1 MSTRQADDEVASA
14 TVEEGLDP
22 AGRRLAYLLRASQ
35 ALSASLD
42 LGRTVVT
49 LADLAVPELADGCA
63 VHLVQGRE
71 VLLVAASHI
80 DHGRERVLAGLA
92 ARREPTDDDVARR
105 VVARSEPE
113 FDDHGRRLWVP
124 VCRDERPLGVL
135 SLSMEGSGR
144 PLGPDELPL
153 VEDLVRV
160 GAAALDHALRYR
172 ELARE
177 ARTLQRSLLPSSMP
191 VIPGIQLAAR
201 YRCAGD
207 GHLVSGDFL
216 DIFPVGD
223 ATWDVAVGD
232 VAGRGVQAATL
243 TSLVRHTARV
253 AAETGARPSE
263 VLTAVDRAVS
273 AAEAGERFATMAL
286 ARLRPDPAETEVH
299 LALAGHPQ
307 PLLVADDGAV
317 TAVGTPSGAIGVGR
331 RGIDGAD
338 DVVHLAAG
346 DALVLLTDGL
356 GPARAP
362 AQEWLVAVQAA
373 VARAAGQDAAGL
385 AASLEEALLGFE
397 DATEPD
403 DLGLVVLRMP
413 TAAEAVRG
421 TWLHE
426 RLPAEPIAAYVAR
439 SMVRPWLDRLPVS
452 RERRDD
458 IVLVVSELVT
468 NAARSATEEVGLRL
482 WRTRTDV
489 IVEVADDGEGFVP
502 SPESTIPPAPQAE
515 AGRGLWLVQML
526 ADDCQFSPGPW
537 GTVVRCR
544 FASSPSPSASSPAP

>member
-1 MSTRQADDEVASA
+1 VSTRQADQGVATA
-14 TVEEGLDP
+14 TVGEGLDP

-35 ALSASLD
+35 SLSSSLD
-42 LGRTVVT
+42 LGRTAVA

-71 VLLVAASHI
+71 VLLVAAAHI

-105 VVARSEPE
+105 VADRGEPE
-113 FDDHGRRLWVP
+113 LDGTGRRLWVP
-124 VCRDERPLGVL
+124 VSRDERPLGVL

-144 PLGPDELPL
+144 PLGRDELPL
-153 VEDLVRV
+153 VEDLVRL
-160 GAAALDHALRYR
+160 GAVALDHALRYR

-177 ARTLQRSLLPSSMP
+177 ARTLQRSLLPASMP

-201 YRCAGD
+201 YRAAGD

-223 ATWDVAVGD
+223 DTWDVAVGD

-253 AAETGARPSE
+253 AAETGAWPSE

-273 AAEAGERFATMAL
+273 ATDVGERFATMAL
-286 ARLRPDPAETEVH
+286 ARLRPDPAVTEVH

-307 PLLVADDGAV
+307 PLLVAGDGAV
-317 TAVGTPSGAIGVGR
+317 TAVGTPSQAIGVGR
-331 RGIDGAD
+331 RSAEGAD

-356 GPARAP
+356 GAARAP
-362 AQEWLVAVQAA
+362 AREWLRAVRAA
-373 VARAAGQDAAGL
+373 AGRAAGQDAAGL
-385 AASLEEALLGFE
+385 AASLEEALLGFQ
-397 DATEPD
+397 DAAEPD
-403 DLGLVVLRMP
+403 DLGLVVLRVP

-439 SMVRPWLDRLPVS
+439 NMVRPWLDRLPVPQ
-452 RERRDD
+452 ERRDD
-458 IVLVVSELVT
+458 VVLVVSELVT

-489 IVEVADDGEGFVP
+489 VVEVADDGDGFVP
-502 SPESTIPPAPQAE
+502 SPESTVPPAPHAE

-544 FASSPSPSASSPAP
+544 FATSRSVTSPAP